1 MNYFST
7 RDHKKLRNV
16 SFASAVMQG
25 LAPDG
30 GLFMPENIPLL
41 PKSFFS
47 NLRDHSPEE
56 IASTIASAF
65 IAEEIPG
72 EALKKIIE
80 ETLNFPIPL
89 QKIDEDIFMLELF
102 HGPTMAFKDVGARF
116 MARVMGYFLEK
127 EKKKAKVIVAT
138 SGDTGSA
145 VASGFYNLE
154 GIEVYILYP
163 SKKISPLQEKQLTT
177 WGGNIHAIEVE
188 GNFDDC
194 QHIAKQLLADRDL
207 SKNNLITSANSINI
221 ARVIPQSFYYF
232 FACHQLK
239 ESGKAIAISV
249 PSGNFGNLT
258 AGLLAKRM
266 GLPIR
271 RFIAAT
277 NANEVVPK
285 YLHDG
290 IYEPKASLS
299 TISNA
304 MDVGSPSNFERMNY
318 LFDAD
323 VQNFRKEISGYSFSD
338 PQTREAIASAYRNNN
353 YLLDPHGAVAYL
365 GMKKF
370 MEEQSEKHIGIFL
383 ETAHPAKFKETVEDV
398 VGKHIEI
405 PEKLAAFAQKEKR
418 ATLCAN
424 NITAAKELVAS
435 KYLS

>member
-163 SKKISPLQEKQLTT
+163 SKKISP
-177 WGGNIHAIEVE
+177 
-188 GNFDDC
+188 
-194 QHIAKQLLADRDL
+194 
-207 SKNNLITSANSINI
+207 
-221 ARVIPQSFYYF
+221 
-232 FACHQLK
+232 
-239 ESGKAIAISV
+239 
-249 PSGNFGNLT
+249 
-258 AGLLAKRM
+258 
-266 GLPIR
+266 
-271 RFIAAT
+271 
-277 NANEVVPK
+277 
-285 YLHDG
+285 
-290 IYEPKASLS
+290 
-299 TISNA
+299 
-304 MDVGSPSNFERMNY
+304 
-318 LFDAD
+318 
-323 VQNFRKEISGYSFSD
+323 
-338 PQTREAIASAYRNNN
+338 
-353 YLLDPHGAVAYL
+353 
-365 GMKKF
+365 
-370 MEEQSEKHIGIFL
+370 
-383 ETAHPAKFKETVEDV
+383 
-398 VGKHIEI
+398 
-405 PEKLAAFAQKEKR
+405 
-418 ATLCAN
+418 
-424 NITAAKELVAS
+424 
-435 KYLS
+435 